1 MGGQKEYF
9 VFISYSNT
17 DKEWAEWLL
26 DELEHYK
33 LPATFDG
40 RNDVRDNLR
49 EVFRDRDELSAG
61 YDWDEQVERALASTS
76 NLVVVCSPSAAQ
88 SDAVNREIEIFIK
101 QGKGNRIF
109 PFIVSGDSPKECF
122 PPALS
127 HKKIG
132 GDINKDGSCNKAF
145 AKVVAGI
152 LGVSFDSIW
161 QRYEQEKARKEKE
174 LREQRNKLYR
184 VQSRLMA
191 EKAQQMIEEGNGLRA
206 TLVLMNA
213 LPERIY
219 DPEDKPLVAEAERM
233 FRRAMGEKSAV
244 IWIDIHPYNSDYYI
258 SNRVLLTHRNDI
270 VSFFNIDTGDC
281 TKMDLNIIN
290 LRRVII
296 SPSRTL
302 FACIS
307 CFDPADNIDGE
318 VCICDFQDKKVLYR
332 HNWESDWEVV
342 QVMFSRD
349 EKRLLIESEW
359 RRYIYDFAADKIYSQ
374 GSYDE
379 NDRRQYLEN
388 ITGFPLDELEEY
400 YAKMSGNKLKI
411 FKSISHECVAF
422 AIDCFKK
429 GSVVLYNPLDASF
442 VYQIEDGTLKNL
454 NIATLQVKTFD
465 CKISDIVSAA
475 KILPETN
482 EIALLLRENDKEWD
496 DFGKRKLNVIRSDH
510 FVKDELNS
518 EVLCCRFSLNSKFVA
533 GIIRNKKCGY
543 CIGFW
548 YVDGDKQPFIAPD
561 YTIAQSDIQMC
572 NMVISPDC
580 NTVAV
585 YYVNNTIRFYSVF
598 DDECIEALKPHKD
611 VVNDMVFSPC
621 GRYFATSSDDCTI
634 KVWDAGTYS
643 NISIIKTA
651 TAVHCLQFD
660 GSGEHIVGVHS
671 NSAKLYSV
679 KSRKCVR
686 TFKTGAR
693 CFKAV
698 FSPCNGYVVSC
709 AGSGIRVFDV
719 SSGEC
724 INQTGI
730 DLKEEGFRD
739 IISGFGFIGNGGD
752 FLVQYEERGYYK
764 GNIASAE
771 LVKTIGAH
779 KYGYSNMECS
789 SNAEYLLVGNRLLH
803 RCKCDETMEEVEDDW
818 YIQQKRVLDYMEI
831 GVLDCSAI
839 SEDSDHKTDSCI
851 SKGNLKLVVD
861 KRSVSVF
868 DEVLQKTID
877 EFYCISKEENVVEAA
892 FSEDGESVV
901 FISETYNGKRIYHK
915 EFKPIQVLIDQVR
928 ARYSQSELTEEERV
942 QCYLD

>member
-184 VQSRLMA
+184 VQSRLIA

-213 LPERIY
+213 LPERID

-233 FRRAMGEKSAV
+233 FRRAMDGKSAV
-244 IWIDIHPYNSDYYI
+244 IWEDVIIDHFGDCIN
-258 SNRVLLTHRNDI
+258 NRILLLSRGNV
-270 VSFFNIDTGDC
+270 VSFFNMDTGDRERVE
-281 TKMDLNIIN
+281 LEFNRI
-290 LRRVII
+290 RRVAV
-296 SPSRTL
+296 SPSGAL
-302 FACIS
+302 FACAS
-307 CFDPADNIDGE
+307 WGE
-318 VCICDFQDKKVLYR
+318 VCICDFYSRRVLCR
-332 HNWESDWEVV
+332 HTCNCNSIESIV
-342 QVMFSRD
+342 FSAD
-349 EKRLLIESEW
+349 ERLLLVEDIVED
-359 RRYIYDFAADKIYSQ
+359 RYVYDFAEDKLYSQ
-374 GSYDE
+374 YSADE
-379 NDRRQYLEN
+379 NHIKCYKEKVATFALK
-388 ITGFPLDELEEY
+388 ELEY
-400 YAKMSGNKLKI
+400 YARISGNMLKV
-411 FKSISHECVAF
+411 FRNSTHECVVF
-422 AIDCFKK
+422 AIDWFNPE
-429 GSVVLYNPLDASF
+429 SVVEYNPKDASF
-442 VYQIEDGTLKNL
+442 VYHTNEGTLKSL
-454 NIATLQVKTFD
+454 SVETGQVKTLD
-465 CKISDIVSAA
+465 YKVPYIVRAI
-475 KILPETN
+475 KMLPETD
-482 EIALLLRENDKEWD
+482 EMALLLHQENMDMID
-496 DFGKRKLNVIRSDH
+496 IVRLNVIRSDRY
-510 FVKDELNS
+510 VRDQPNS
-518 EVLCCRFSLNSKFVA
+518 RVWCSRFSSNSKFVA
-533 GIIRNKKCGY
+533 SIIRNKGCGY

-548 YVDGDKQPFIAPD
+548 YIDGDKQPFIAPD
-561 YTIAQSDIQMC
+561 YTIAQSDIQVC

-651 TAVHCLQFD
+651 TVVYCLQFD
-660 GSGEHIVGVHS
+660 RSGEHIVGVHS

-693 CFKAV
+693 CFKAE

-739 IISGFGFIGNGGD
+739 IISGFCFIGNGGD

-771 LVKTIGAH
+771 LVKTIGARE
-779 KYGYSNMECS
+779 YGRSNMECN
-789 SNAEYLLVGNRLLH
+789 SNAEYLLIGNRLLH

-818 YIQQKRVLDYMEI
+818 YIKQNRVLDYMEI
-831 GVLDCSAI
+831 GVLSCSSI
-839 SEDSDHKTDSCI
+839 SDDSDHKTDGCI
-851 SKGNLKLVVD
+851 SRGNLKLVVD

-877 EFYCISKEENVVEAA
+877 EFCCISKGESVVEAT